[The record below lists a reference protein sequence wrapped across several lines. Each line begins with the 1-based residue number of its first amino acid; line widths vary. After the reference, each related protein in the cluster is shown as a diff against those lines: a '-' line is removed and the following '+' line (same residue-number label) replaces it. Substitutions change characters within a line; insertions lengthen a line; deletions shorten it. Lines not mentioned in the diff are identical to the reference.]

1 MKGFFFLVTSK
12 LVSVLHAISIL
23 ASIFDLT
30 NCYVEVVVVVGVIVS
45 SDIHKQFL
53 IRRFLDSNPTFGLL
67 LCYCF
72 LTMVL
77 LFRTNVS

>member
-30 NCYVEVVVVVGVIVS
+30 NCYVEVVVGVIVS

>member
-30 NCYVEVVVVVGVIVS
+30 NCYVEVVVGVIVS

-67 LCYCF
+67 LCSCF
-72 LTMVL
+72 LTLVL

>member
-1 MKGFFFLVTSK
+1 MTSK

-30 NCYVEVVVVVGVIVS
+30 HCYVEVVVVGVIVS

-67 LCYCF
+67 LCSCF
-72 LTMVL
+72 LTLVL

>member
-30 NCYVEVVVVVGVIVS
+30 HFYVVVVVGVIVS

-67 LCYCF
+67 ISYVYF
-72 LTMVL
+72 
-77 LFRTNVS
+77 F

>member
-30 NCYVEVVVVVGVIVS
+30 NCYVEVVVGVIVS

-53 IRRFLDSNPTFGLL
+53 IRRFLYSNPTFGLL

>member
-1 MKGFFFLVTSK
+1 MTSK

-23 ASIFDLT
+23 ASIFEST
-30 NCYVEVVVVVGVIVS
+30 HFYVVGVILS

-67 LCYCF
+67 ISYVYF
-72 LTMVL
+72 
-77 LFRTNVS
+77 F

>member
-30 NCYVEVVVVVGVIVS
+30 HFYVVVVGVIVS